1 MFEDALPRKTR
12 RRILFAVAELQLLFG
27 NLLDTSFELLCMI
40 GMIRACQKPQFR
52 KHVQT
57 VMKEEREN
65 EELKIDD
72 VCPRGEIDA
81 AAQEVCPKDRIEEAV
96 QDVCPRDEIDA
107 AAQEV
112 CPKGRIETD
121 VSGVCAKNAIDEA
134 VQDVCPKDKIDLAID
149 DLCLKERI
157 DEQVRDICAKPIP
170 PVIGIVP
177 TQMPEEHIFRV
188 NDYYINSIVLSGGVP
203 LILPLTYD
211 RRVYERL
218 FPIVDGFVLTGGQDV
233 DPERYGISPDS
244 PVYEK
249 ASEITPM
256 RDEVEN
262 LIMSFAYEND
272 VPLLGIC
279 RGMQTMNV
287 HFGGTLYVDLPAQ
300 FDGVDDMTK
309 RPILHW
315 QEEDPTEVSHY
326 IDVVRG
332 TKLHAIL
339 QADSSA
345 ANSFHHQGVEK
356 VADGFVPVAYASDG
370 LIEAIE
376 ATGRSFMLGVQ
387 WHPEFFLGEKHM
399 GNLFSWLVNE
409 ASAARASGRLDEA
422 VL

>member
-81 AAQEVCPKDRIEEAV
+81 AAQD
-96 QDVCPRDEIDA
+96 
-107 AAQEV
+107 V

-134 VQDVCPKDKIDLAID
+134 AQDVCPKDKIDLAID

-309 RPILHW
+309 P
-315 QEEDPTEVSHY
+315 
-326 IDVVRG
+326 
-332 TKLHAIL
+332 
-339 QADSSA
+339 
-345 ANSFHHQGVEK
+345 
-356 VADGFVPVAYASDG
+356 PV
-370 LIEAIE
+370 L
-376 ATGRSFMLGVQ
+376 
-387 WHPEFFLGEKHM
+387 
-399 GNLFSWLVNE
+399 
-409 ASAARASGRLDEA
+409 
-422 VL
+422 